1 MGAGRGQTG
10 VTQQRGAS
18 ASPGGQATSVT
29 RTSMSV
35 KRSTSPMNAR
45 RRMPGVKIFPG
56 GTDVPVNR
64 VTRKIRVP
72 TYVKVSGYL
81 KDVYTGSF
89 LALSISSSV
98 GYSLSWLIA
107 QVEPLS
113 MFLEPDTYRGVPKG
127 LLTFLGS
134 LYKARS
140 GELRTQKL
148 KSHLVRIQS
157 LNVLPFKPGVG
168 QYRAIH
174 ATLTARDFF
183 LAYFYTSSPF
193 TCIFSKTSPKIFPVL
208 AVANTWFLCRPA
220 E

>member
-1 MGAGRGQTG
+1 
-10 VTQQRGAS
+10 
-18 ASPGGQATSVT
+18 
-29 RTSMSV
+29 MSV
-35 KRSTSPMNAR
+35 KRSTLPMNAR
-45 RRMPGVKIFPG
+45 RRMPGVKIFQG
-56 GTDVPVNR
+56 GTNVPVHR

-72 TYVKVSGYL
+72 TNVKVSGYL
-81 KDVYTGSF
+81 KDAYTGSF
-89 LALSISSSV
+89 LALSVSSSV

-168 QYRAIH
+168 QYIAIH
-174 ATLTARDFF
+174 ATLTAG
-183 LAYFYTSSPF
+183 SSSLLISTLPVHSPAF
-193 TCIFSKTSPKIFPVL
+193 FSKTSPNI
-208 AVANTWFLCRPA
+208 FLCWPA

>member
-45 RRMPGVKIFPG
+45 RRMPGVKIFQG
-56 GTDVPVNR
+56 GTDVPVHR

-89 LALSISSSV
+89 LVLSISSSV

-113 MFLEPDTYRGVPKG
+113 MFLEPDTYGGVPKG

-134 LYKARS
+134 LYKGIMKTTS
-140 GELRTQKL
+140 GT
-148 KSHLVRIQS
+148 LVYCFERQ
-157 LNVLPFKPGVG
+157 
-168 QYRAIH
+168 
-174 ATLTARDFF
+174 TARKKFF
-183 LAYFYTSSPF
+183 LR
-193 TCIFSKTSPKIFPVL
+193 KT
-208 AVANTWFLCRPA
+208 LCSRLRM
-220 E
+220 